1 MSVPFK
7 QIVAY
12 IDGSESSMTA
22 LMYAIKLAKEHD
34 AQATAVYVVNT
45 KALGDLLKSGIF
57 VAVERDEYQRDLYED
72 ADRYLRHAQRLAE
85 EKGVE
90 IDTVKLEGSVHSV
103 VKELVKNVGAD
114 LLILGGVSDIRSR
127 RDELASETDRMMR
140 TAPCP
145 VLVVREDDD
154 IWDEFER

>member
-22 LMYAIKLAKEHD
+22 LMYAIKLAKEHN

-45 KALGDLLKSGIF
+45 KALSDLLKSGIF
-57 VAVERDEYQRDLYED
+57 VAVERDEYQKDLFED
-72 ADRYLRHAQRLAE
+72 ADRYLRHATRLAE

-90 IDTVKLEGSVHSV
+90 IETVKLEGSVHAV
-103 VKELVKNVGAD
+103 VKELVKRIEAD

>member
-22 LMYAIKLAKEHD
+22 LMYAIKLAKEHQ

-45 KALGDLLKSGIF
+45 KALSDLVKSGIF

-72 ADRYLRHAQRLAE
+72 ADRYLRHAQHLAG

-90 IDTVKLEGSVHSV
+90 IDTVKLEGSVHVV
-103 VKELVKNVGAD
+103 VKELVKNLGAD

>member
-22 LMYAIKLAKEHD
+22 LMYAIKLAKEHH

-45 KALGDLLKSGIF
+45 KALSDLVKSGIF

-72 ADRYLRHAQRLAE
+72 ADRYLRHAQHLAE

-90 IDTVKLEGSVHSV
+90 IDTVKLEGSVHAV
-103 VKELVKNVGAD
+103 VKELVKSVGAD